1 MSPTFLEVA
10 RRPKWIAGLLLV
22 MLIAGVFAGLMQWQL
37 SRTFN
42 VVGVSQ
48 AQQSAKPLENFAVP
62 GEVFPGAYDSLA
74 TAEVV
79 IDKTNVLIVE
89 NRIQLRESGQLS
101 GYWVIANSETAEGAS
116 LTLALGF
123 SESVPDIARLEI
135 PSGELRVT
143 GLVEPSDPPREAER
157 FLGSVALAE
166 LINIYGLEPGPSYP
180 VYLIVQEGLDVGLE
194 RISIGLREQ
203 ELEINW
209 LTAFY
214 AIEWLFFALAA
225 FYLWWRLVQDQ
236 RLRES
241 GL

>member
-10 RRPKWIAGLLLV
+10 RRPKWIAGLLLA
-22 MLIAGVFAGLMQWQL
+22 MLIAGIFAGLMQWQL

-62 GEVFPGAYDSLA
+62 GEVVPGAYDSLA
-74 TAEVV
+74 TAQVV
-79 IDKTNVLIVE
+79 IDKANVYVVE
-89 NRIQLRESGQLS
+89 NRIQLRESEQIE
-101 GYWVIANSETAEGAS
+101 GYWVIANSTTPEGAS

-123 SESVPDIARLEI
+123 SESVPDLARLEI
-135 PSGELRVT
+135 PSGELQVT
-143 GLVEPSDPPREAER
+143 GLVEPSDPPREAEE

-166 LINIYGLEPGPSYP
+166 LINVYGFEPGPSYP
-180 VYLIVQEGLDVGLE
+180 IYLIVQEGADVGLE

-203 ELEINW
+203 ELEVNW

-214 AIEWLFFALAA
+214 AVEWLFFALAA

>member
-1 MSPTFLEVA
+1 
-10 RRPKWIAGLLLV
+10 
-22 MLIAGVFAGLMQWQL
+22 MQWQL

-48 AQQSAKPLENFAVP
+48 AQQSAKPLENFAIP
-62 GEVFPGAYDSLA
+62 GEVVPGAYDSLA
-74 TAEVV
+74 TAQVV
-79 IDKTNVLIVE
+79 IDKGNVYVVE
-89 NRIQLRESGQLS
+89 NRIQLRESEQVE
-101 GYWVIANSETAEGAS
+101 GYWVIANSTTPEGAS

-123 SESVPDIARLEI
+123 SESVPDLARLEI
-135 PSGELRVT
+135 PSGELQIT
-143 GLVEPSDPPREAER
+143 GLVEPSDPPREAEE

-166 LINIYGLEPGPSYP
+166 LINVYGLEPGPSYP
-180 VYLIVQEGLDVGLE
+180 VYLIVQEGADVGLE

-203 ELEINW
+203 ELEVNW

-214 AIEWLFFALAA
+214 AVEWLFFALAA

>member
-1 MSPTFLEVA
+1 
-10 RRPKWIAGLLLV
+10 
-22 MLIAGVFAGLMQWQL
+22 MLIAGIFAGLMQWQL

-62 GEVFPGAYDSLA
+62 GEVVPGAYDSLA
-74 TAEVV
+74 TAQVV
-79 IDKTNVLIVE
+79 IDKANVYVVE
-89 NRIQLRESGQLS
+89 NRIQLRESEQIE
-101 GYWVIANSETAEGAS
+101 GYWVIANSTTPEGAS

-123 SESVPDIARLEI
+123 SESVPDLARLEI
-135 PSGELRVT
+135 PSGELQVT
-143 GLVEPSDPPREAER
+143 GLVEPSDPPREAEE

-166 LINIYGLEPGPSYP
+166 LINVYGLEPGPSYP
-180 VYLIVQEGLDVGLE
+180 IYLIVQEGADVGLE

-203 ELEINW
+203 ELEVNW

-214 AIEWLFFALAA
+214 AVEWLFFALAA